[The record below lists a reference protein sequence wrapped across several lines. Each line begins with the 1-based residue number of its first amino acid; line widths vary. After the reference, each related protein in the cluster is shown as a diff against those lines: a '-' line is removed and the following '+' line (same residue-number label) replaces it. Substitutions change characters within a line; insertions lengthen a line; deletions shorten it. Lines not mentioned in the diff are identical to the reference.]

1 MPRQKTQE
9 IKSYTDEELQ
19 EMVNAAAEGHYY
31 LVAPSLTKHA
41 KIIGGPVHWSKG
53 EDYVYSPSFRVCGP
67 SADVEAVLELMNVK
81 PEERGVI
88 SSAQEDAYKQESA
101 EYLAHRKTISGISD
115 DLYAT
120 IITGASSLKKAKPAS
135 KAEKSSPEASI
146 KATLKHHPAVGR
158 VYNVSSLLKEKPSVS
173 EIAAVSSTATSSRV
187 GVPGIYIVSDNRD
200 AYVRALEIMEM
211 AEDKKTA
218 AIAAWDHNKALLPE
232 KKTKSVK
239 APANATASK
248 AKAPAAKKQQAK
260 PAVAKKVAAK

>member
-9 IKSYTDEELQ
+9 TKSYTEDELQ
-19 EMVNAAAEGHYY
+19 EMVNAAAEGRYY

-53 EDYVYSPSFRVCGP
+53 EAYVYSPSFRVCGHP
-67 SADVEAVLELMNVK
+67 DDVEAALELMNVK

-88 SSAQEDAYKQESA
+88 SSAQEEAYKQESA

-120 IITGASSLKKAKPAS
+120 IITGASSLKKTKPANKDE
-135 KAEKSSPEASI
+135 KASPEASI
-146 KATLKHHPAVGR
+146 KSTLKHHPPAGR
-158 VYNVSSLLKEKPSVS
+158 VYNVSSLLKSKPSIS

-187 GVPGIYIVSDNRD
+187 GVPGIYIVSDNRE
-200 AYVRALEIMEM
+200 AYVRALELMDM
-211 AEDKKTA
+211 AEEKKSA
-218 AIAAWDHNKALLPE
+218 AIAAWDHNRALIPE

-239 APANATASK
+239 APVKKT
-248 AKAPAAKKQQAK
+248 AKATTAKKAAAK
-260 PAVAKKVAAK
+260 